1 MSPALEDVLTI
12 PDFWYLFE
20 KGKYRPGDK
29 DEAGVICSL

>member
-12 PDFWYLFE
+12 PDFWWLF
-20 KGKYRPGDK
+20 GKYRPGDK